1 MLGEEPGAELERGL
15 VLARVDGV
23 PDRPHPALRDAAG
36 EPELASHALSQAR
49 VRVLRGGG
57 ERCAAG
63 GEDEEEERGRRG
75 AEAGERKGL
84 SSRGCDGAPRAW
96 GHGGHGPR
104 NGHDCIAAVGYA
116 TDSVR
121 SANRGK
127 W

>member
-63 GEDEEEERGRRG
+63 GEDEEEEEEERGGAARRR
-75 AEAGERKGL
+75 ARERVYRVGDVTARRA
-84 SSRGCDGAPRAW
+84 RGDE
-96 GHGGHGPR
+96 GGGTVR
-104 NGHDCIAAVGYA
+104 G
-116 TDSVR
+116 TDMGV
-121 SANRGK
+121 
-127 W
+127 